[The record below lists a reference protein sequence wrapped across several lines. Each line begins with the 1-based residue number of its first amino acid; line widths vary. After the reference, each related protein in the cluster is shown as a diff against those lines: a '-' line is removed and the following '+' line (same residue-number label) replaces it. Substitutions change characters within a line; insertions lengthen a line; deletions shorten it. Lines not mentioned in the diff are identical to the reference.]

1 MTQTEPGAPDNSE
14 TLAGLFGRMRVGE
27 LFRPRFLGILIVA
40 GLIAL
45 PIFEL
50 IVLALKTGSTENW
63 PHLVS
68 TVLPRSTWI
77 TLQLLVGVGVLSA
90 IIGVGTAWLTTMCQ
104 FPGRSIFRWSLLIP
118 LAVPTYISAFAAV
131 EVFDFTGPVQSAI
144 RTLFG
149 FKSSRDYWFP
159 EVRSLGGAI
168 FILTFV
174 LYPYVYL
181 TTRVMFLTQSA
192 NMLDVSRTLGARPWK
207 LFWRIAL
214 PLCRPAVAIGVT
226 LVLMECINDIGA
238 VEFFGVRTLTFAVYD
253 TWLNRSS
260 LSGAA
265 QLACVLLI
273 FVICLIALERYG
285 RKKQRYHSPGKDRYL
300 RSRFTLKGPLAA
312 SAWIACATPIVIGF
326 GLPAYVLLR
335 FALRRLDGFL
345 NPALLNAAITSFML
359 AAVTAC
365 VTLVIAS
372 GLAFAA
378 RNKPSAAIRASIR
391 LATVGY
397 AIPGTVLAVGI
408 LIPLANLDNLVD
420 GLARSFF
427 DVSTGLLLTGSS
439 FALIYAY
446 SARFLAV
453 AYGTVESGMTR
464 ISPQFLMV
472 ARTLGSTELNAL
484 TRVQLP
490 LLRPALL
497 TASLLVFV
505 DTMKELPATILLRPF
520 GLETLATL
528 VYTAA
533 SVEVFEEGAIA
544 ALAIV
549 AVGILPVI
557 LLSRTIERQI

>member
-1 MTQTEPGAPDNSE
+1 MTQTEPGAPDNTE

-50 IVLALKTGSTENW
+50 IVLALKTGGTENW

-104 FPGRSIFRWSLLIP
+104 FPGRSIFRWALLIP

-214 PLCRPAVAIGVT
+214 PLCRPAVAVGVT

-312 SAWIACATPIVIGF
+312 GAWIACATPIVIGF

-520 GLETLATL
+520 GLETLATM

>member
-1 MTQTEPGAPDNSE
+1 MNKIASNASIDNARIASTQRSVWR
-14 TLAGLFGRMRVGE
+14 GLFTWRT
-27 LFRPRFLGILIVA
+27 FGIVSVA

-50 IVLALKTGSTENW
+50 IYLALKTGASENW
-63 PHLVS
+63 PHLWS

-77 TLQLLVGVGVLSA
+77 TLQLLVGVGLLST

-104 FPGRSIFRWSLLIP
+104 FPGRALFRWALLIP

-131 EVFDFTGPVQSAI
+131 EVFDFSGPLQSAL
-144 RTLFG
+144 RNVFG
-149 FKSSRDYWFP
+149 FSSSRDYWFP
-159 EVRSLGGAI
+159 EIRSLGGAI
-168 FILTFV
+168 FVLTFV

-181 TTRVMFLTQSA
+181 TTRVMFLTQSV
-192 NMLDVSRTLGARPWK
+192 NMLDVSRTLGAGPWK
-207 LFWRIAL
+207 MFWRVAL
-214 PLCRPAVAIGVT
+214 PLCRPAAAVGVT

-273 FVICLIALERYG
+273 FVLGLVALERYG
-285 RKKQRYHSPGKDRYL
+285 RKKQKFHSTGKDTYARP
-300 RSRFTLKGPLAA
+300 RFVLNGSAKAA
-312 SAWIACATPIVIGF
+312 AWLACATPIVIGF
-326 GLPAYVLLR
+326 GLPAYVLVR
-335 FALRRLDGFL
+335 FTLRRLDGFL
-345 NPALLNAAITSFML
+345 NPELYEAAATSFTL
-359 AAVTAC
+359 AAVTSV
-365 VTLVIAS
+365 VTLVIATA
-372 GLAFAA
+372 LAFAA
-378 RNKPSAAIRASIR
+378 RNKPSPLALGSIR
-391 LATVGY
+391 LATIGY
-397 AIPGTVLAVGI
+397 AVPGTVLAVGI
-408 LIPLANLDNLVD
+408 LIPLAGLDNLVD
-420 GLARSFF
+420 GLARRFF
-427 DVSTGLLLTGSS
+427 DTSTGLLLTGTS
-439 FALIYAY
+439 FTLIYAY

-453 AYGTVESGMTR
+453 SYGTVESGMTR
-464 ISPQFLMV
+464 LSPQFAMV
-472 ARTLGSTELNAL
+472 ARTLGSTEYRTL
-484 TRVQLP
+484 TKVQLP

-520 GLETLATL
+520 GLETLATM

-549 AVGILPVI
+549 MVGIIPVV
-557 LLSRTIERQI
+557 LLSRTIERRI